1 MFPYMNKDQMTM
13 RTNDVE
19 TASTVK
25 SADRTLDLLELL
37 AQWGRE
43 MSHTEIA
50 EALGIPKSSLT
61 KLIRNLTDRGYLR
74 FVAETKGY
82 RLGDA
87 ILKLAQQS
95 SQVRSLIACAEP
107 VLRDITQQTAES
119 CALNQLKGEQVE
131 VVATVI
137 SQQRLQSHMRL
148 GDLAP
153 LYAVSGGKAILA
165 YLPDVMRE
173 EYMRAVTFERFTKN
187 TISTKKA
194 LLATLE
200 DVRKKGYAHSLEE
213 YTPGIVGVGVP
224 ILSADGFPLGS
235 LNLAIPAVR
244 YSKEIGERAV
254 AILTSSAARIQR
266 QYLAE

>member
-1 MFPYMNKDQMTM
+1 MNGGAAM
-13 RTNDVE
+13 RHEEIESN
-19 TASTVK
+19 STVK
-25 SADRTLDLLELL
+25 SADRVLDLFELL
-37 AQWGRE
+37 ARWGRE

-50 EALGIPKSSLT
+50 EALDIPKSSLT
-61 KLIRNLTDRGYLR
+61 KLMRNLTDRGYLR
-74 FVAETKGY
+74 FVPETKGY

-95 SQVRSLIACAEP
+95 NQLRSLIACAEP
-107 VLRDITQQTAES
+107 VLSDITQQTAES
-119 CALNQLKGEQVE
+119 CALNQLKGEEVE
-131 VVATVI
+131 VVATVV

-153 LYAVSGGKAILA
+153 LYAVSGGKVILA
-165 YLPDVMRE
+165 FLPDVMRD
-173 EYMRAVTFERFTKN
+173 EYLRSLSFERFTRN

-194 LLATLE
+194 LLNELQL
-200 DVRKKGYAHSLEE
+200 VRTHGFAQSMEE

-224 ILSADGFPLGS
+224 ILSSTGFPLGS

-244 YSKEIGERAV
+244 FSSEVGERSV
-254 AILTSSAARIQR
+254 AILKAAAARIQR

>member
-1 MFPYMNKDQMTM
+1 MFPHMNKDQKTM
-13 RTNDVE
+13 RANDVE

-43 MSHTEIA
+43 MSHAEIA
-50 EALGIPKSSLT
+50 AALDIPKSSLT

-82 RLGDA
+82 KLGDA

-95 SQVRSLIACAEP
+95 NQRRSLIACAEP

-165 YLPDVMRE
+165 YLPDAMRE
-173 EYMRAVTFERFTKN
+173 EYMRAVTFQRFTKN
-187 TISTKKA
+187 TISSKKA
-194 LLATLE
+194 LLAALE
-200 DVRKKGYAHSLEE
+200 DVRKKGFAQSSEE
-213 YTPGIVGVGVP
+213 YTPGIVGVGAP
-224 ILSADGFPLGS
+224 ILSASGFPLGS

-244 YSKEIGERAV
+244 YSKEIGERAI
-254 AILTSSAARIQR
+254 AILTTSAARIQR

>member
-1 MFPYMNKDQMTM
+1 MAVSDI
-13 RTNDVE
+13 D

-43 MSHTEIA
+43 MSHAEIA
-50 EALGIPKSSLT
+50 EALDIPKSSLT
-61 KLIRNLTDRGYLR
+61 KLLRNLTDRGYLR
-74 FVAETKGY
+74 FVADTKGY

-95 SQVRSLIACAEP
+95 NQRRSLIECAQP
-107 VLRDITQQTAES
+107 VLRDITQQTSES
-119 CALNQLKGEQVE
+119 CALSQLKGEQVE
-131 VVATVI
+131 VVATVT
-137 SQQRLQSHMRL
+137 SEQRLQSHMRL

-165 YLPDVMRE
+165 YLPDGMRE
-173 EYMRAVTFERFTKN
+173 EYMRAVTFQRFTKN
-187 TISTKKA
+187 TISSKKA

-200 DVRKKGYAHSLEE
+200 DVRKNGFALSMEE

-224 ILSADGFPLGS
+224 ILSPGGFPLGS
-235 LNLAIPAVR
+235 LNVAIPAVR
-244 YSKEIGERAV
+244 YSNEVRERAIAV
-254 AILTSSAARIQR
+254 LTTSAERIQR

>member
-1 MFPYMNKDQMTM
+1 MHAN
-13 RTNDVE
+13 E
-19 TASTVK
+19 IGTASTVK
-25 SADRTLDLLELL
+25 SADRTLDVLELL
-37 AQWGRE
+37 AHWGRE
-43 MSHTEIA
+43 MSHAEIA
-50 EALGIPKSSLT
+50 EALDIPKSSLT

-82 RLGDA
+82 RLGDT

-95 SQVRSLIACAEP
+95 NQTRSLITCAEP
-107 VLRDITQQTAES
+107 VLHDITQQTAES

-165 YLPDVMRE
+165 YLPEVMRE
-173 EYMRAVTFERFTKN
+173 EYMGSVTFERFTKN

-200 DVRKKGYAHSLEE
+200 DVRKKGFATSMEE
-213 YTPGIVGVGVP
+213 FTPGIIGVGVP
-224 ILSADGFPLGS
+224 ILSANGFPLGS

-244 YSKEIGERAV
+244 YSSDIGERAV
-254 AILTSSAARIQR
+254 AILMASAAKIQR
-266 QYLAE
+266 QYFAG

>member
-1 MFPYMNKDQMTM
+1 MYVNEPGK
-13 RTNDVE
+13 
-19 TASTVK
+19 ASTVK
-25 SADRTLDLLELL
+25 SADRTLDVLELL

-43 MSHTEIA
+43 MSHAEIA
-50 EALGIPKSSLT
+50 EALDIPKSSLT
-61 KLIRNLTDRGYLR
+61 KLIRNLAERGYLR
-74 FVAETKGY
+74 LIPETRGY

-95 SQVRSLIACAEP
+95 NQTRSLIACAEP
-107 VLRDITQQTAES
+107 VLSDITQQTSES

-148 GDLAP
+148 GDVAP

-165 YLPDVMRE
+165 HLPDMMRE
-173 EYMRAVTFERFTKN
+173 DYLRSLTFERFTKN

-200 DVRKKGYAHSLEE
+200 DVRKQGFATSIEE

-224 ILSADGFPLGS
+224 ILSASGFPLGS
-235 LNLAIPAVR
+235 LNLAIPTVR
-244 YSKEIGERAV
+244 YSNEIGERAV
-254 AILTSSAARIQR
+254 AILQAATARIQR
-266 QYLAE
+266 QYFGG